1 MSRRRTDLTSKQ
13 KTEIIRL
20 CEASPTLSFTAVAKN
35 FSINPSTVSKI
46 YKNRNT
52 VLQQCSSNVNR
63 KRQRSSHAAGVDKA
77 LLRWFQFARAS
88 NRPVS
93 GNILKNKAVE
103 FAADLNV
110 DAFKATNGWLDR
122 WKKRHEIVLKRAQ
135 GEKKDADVSFG
146 NSWVEK
152 ELPAVLQRYQPGDVY
167 NADQTGLYYRAL
179 ACGSRAFKKTAHLE
193 DRVALLVCCSMTG
206 EKRPLLLIGK
216 SPKPR
221 CLRGVGNLPISY
233 TYSSNA
239 WMTSYIFERWLKQW
253 DTSLKAQS
261 RHIALFVDNCPAH
274 HAIKLDSIELIILPA
289 NVSSPIQQCD
299 QGVIPA
305 LKAHY
310 HGLIASKNLATTD
323 AVDGVQPAP
332 ELERKIDLFTTMLLI
347 KESWDA
353 VQSETIVNCFRT
365 AGFPKEV
372 GPASVI
378 KEEAI
383 VLDRF
388 PEDELSAFTGAD
400 NDAECI
406 EPLEDEQVVGGTPS
420 AASAANEEG
429 EATVK
434 PGLYHDPLYITNY
447 ACTAIVI

>member
-46 YKNRNT
+46 YKNRHT

-93 GNILKNKAVE
+93 GNILKNQALK
-103 FAADLNV
+103 FAADLNA

-122 WKKRHEIVLKRAQ
+122 WKKRHGIVLKRAQ
-135 GEKKDADVSFG
+135 GEKIDADVSSG

-152 ELPAVLQRYQPGDVY
+152 EPPAVLQRYRPGDVY

-193 DRVALLVCCSMTG
+193 DRLALLVCCSMTG

-221 CLRGVGNLPISY
+221 CLRGVGNLPIPY

-239 WMTSYIFERWLKQW
+239 WMTSYIFQRWLKQW
-253 DTSLKAQS
+253 DTSLKVQ
-261 RHIALFVDNCPAH
+261 RRRIALLVDNCPADR
-274 HAIKLDSIELIILPA
+274 AIKLDSIELIIRPA
-289 NVSSPIQQCD
+289 NVSSPIQPGD

-310 HGLIASKNLATTD
+310 RRLIASKNLAATD
-323 AVDGVQPAP
+323 AVGGVQPAP
-332 ELERKIDLFTTMLLI
+332 ELARKIDLFTTMLLI
-347 KESWDA
+347 KESWDS
-353 VQSETIVNCFRT
+353 VQSENILNCFRT
-365 AGFPKEV
+365 AGFSKE
-372 GPASVI
+372 GAPTSVI
-378 KEEAI
+378 KEEAM
-383 VLDRF
+383 VLDGF

-406 EPLEDEQVVGGTPS
+406 APLEDEQIVGGEPP
-420 AASAANEEG
+420 AACAADEEG
-429 EATVK
+429 ELPVK
-434 PGLYHDPLYITNY
+434 PGLYHNPLYITNY
-447 ACTAIVI
+447 ACTAIMI

>member
-1 MSRRRTDLTSKQ
+1 MSF
-13 KTEIIRL
+13 
-20 CEASPTLSFTAVAKN
+20 FTGNLMQCGYEWAP
-35 FSINPSTVSKI
+35 SICI
-46 YKNRNT
+46 
-52 VLQQCSSNVNR
+52 
-63 KRQRSSHAAGVDKA
+63 
-77 LLRWFQFARAS
+77 RAS

-110 DAFKATNGWLDR
+110 DAFKASNGWLDR

-135 GEKKDADVSFG
+135 GEQKGADVSSG
-146 NSWVEK
+146 DSWVEK
-152 ELPAVLQRYQPGDVY
+152 GLPAVLQRYQPGDVY
-167 NADQTGLYYRAL
+167 SADQTGLYYRAQ
-179 ACGSRAFKKTAHLE
+179 ACGSRAFKKTAHIE

-221 CLRGVGNLPISY
+221 CLRGVSNLPISY

-253 DTSLKAQS
+253 DTSLKAQR

-274 HAIKLDSIELIILPA
+274 RAIKLDSIELIILTA
-289 NVSSPIQQCD
+289 NVSAPIQPCD

-310 HGLIASKNLATTD
+310 SRLIASKSLAGTD
-323 AVDGVQPAP
+323 VVDGVQPAP
-332 ELERKIDLFTTMLLI
+332 ELARKIDLFTTMLLI

-365 AGFPKEV
+365 AGFSKEG
-372 GPASVI
+372 GPTSVI

-406 EPLEDEQVVGGTPS
+406 EPLEDEQVVGGKPS
-420 AASAANEEG
+420 AASASDEEG
-429 EATVK
+429 EN
-434 PGLYHDPLYITNY
+434 D
-447 ACTAIVI
+447 